1 MALRSTATAWY
12 RGPTLVEAIDGFL
25 PPPSATDQP
34 LRFPIQDVYKFD
46 ERRILAGRIESGRLK
61 IGDTLVFSPGGRKA
75 KVATIEAWPEDR
87 RPNEAEAGR
96 RYALHVTVDGQ
107 AADQVLEVPPEQ
119 IGIYRPDKPLMFDL
133 NVKPRE

>member
-1 MALRSTATAWY
+1 VTVI
-12 RGPTLVEAIDGFL
+12 GTLVDRDGDPL
-25 PPPSATDQP
+25 PYAT
-34 LRFPIQDVYKFD
+34 L
-46 ERRILAGRIESGRLK
+46 S
-61 IGDTLVFSPGGRKA
+61 
-75 KVATIEAWPEDR
+75 ATIEGKGAATAKSREVFTNGAGRFYLD
-87 RPNEAEAGR
+87 EAEAGR